1 MKKLFTLIAAALL
14 SIGSIQAQSFT
25 LTIEGKEVK
34 NGDNIEVSRTM
45 DEVAKN
51 VEIAPGIGFMVY
63 ELAVKTSLTSNQA
76 QEISIVAEDLDKME
90 PGLACCPTGFTCSV
104 ANDRNG
110 WKAEGGGAMKA
121 GQKIDGDWI
130 HYTYGTTPIT
140 VGTARKAAITFKTE
154 SETLSFNLTIT
165 AIDNSGVSE
174 IVTDEAENAA
184 EYSISGQRLG
194 NQKKGIVV
202 KKGKKYIA
210 K

>member
-34 NGDNIEVSRTM
+34 NGDNIEVSKTM
-45 DEVAKN
+45 DEVAKA
-51 VEIAPGIGFMVY
+51 VELAPGVGFNVY
-63 ELAVKTSLTSNQA
+63 ELAVKTSLTSAQA
-76 QEISIVAEDLDKME
+76 QKISIVAEDLNKMA
-90 PGLACCPTGFTCSV
+90 PGISCCPPGFTCS
-104 ANDRNG
+104 AASDRND
-110 WKAEGGGAMKA
+110 WKTEGGGDMKA
-121 GQKIDGDWI
+121 GEKIDGEWI
-130 HYTYGTTPIT
+130 HWSYATTPIALGT
-140 VGTARKAAITFKTE
+140 VRKAAITFNTE
-154 SETLSFNLTIT
+154 SETLSFNLIISVNDEAGVNEIT
-165 AIDNSGVSE
+165 S
-174 IVTDEAENAA
+174 DEAENAA